1 MASIWDWSRT
11 AADNDDADSGLT
23 WVEGQ
28 SAASV
33 NDSARQVMG
42 RVAELLADLGAT
54 QTTGGSANAQT
65 ITARSGFAALAT
77 GQIIAFK
84 AGYTNTGAT
93 TLNVN
98 SIGAKHIRKY
108 TTAEAALA
116 ANDIVAGGLYIVIYD
131 AAANSAAGAWML
143 MSPPAIART
152 QVDWISGIIE
162 TPANTT
168 YRILIDAPMAVTI
181 TEVVT
186 RSASG
191 TCTATWD
198 IDGVSLG
205 GTANSVSTSENAQ
218 AHSSA
223 NAVSAGSDI
232 GLTIT
237 SNSSCSRMSFKIEYT
252 YTMA

>member
-11 AADNDDADSGLT
+11 AANNDDADSGLT
-23 WVEGQ
+23 WAEGQ
-28 SAASV
+28 LPATV

-54 QTTGGSANAQT
+54 QTTSGSANAQT

-77 GQIIAFK
+77 GQIVAFK

-98 SIGAKHIRKY
+98 SLGAKAIRKY

-116 ANDIVAGGLYIVIYD
+116 ANDIIAGGLYIVIYD

-152 QVDWISGIIE
+152 QIDYLCGIIE
-162 TPANTT
+162 TPADGD
-168 YRILIDAPMAVTI
+168 YRLLVDAPFAMTI

-191 TCTATWD
+191 TCTATFK
-198 IDGVSLG
+198 INTTALG

-218 AHSSA
+218 SHSSS
-223 NAVSAGSDI
+223 NAVAAGDDI
-232 GLTIT
+232 VCTIS
-237 SNSSCSRMSFKIEYT
+237 SNSSCSKMSFKIEYT
-252 YTMA
+252 RVLA